1 MRHSEIKSIKAREI
15 LDSGG
20 SPTVEVDLITGK
32 ALFRASIPSGVSKG
46 KYEALELR
54 DGGERYGGMGVLKAV
69 KNVNEIIAPKLI
81 GKDPTK
87 QKEIDQLIIELDG
100 TENKS
105 NLGANAIL
113 GISVAVCRAG
123 AAGKNLPLYRHIKE
137 LAGSDNSLQ
146 LPTPVLLMIE
156 GGLHAGNKLDVQE
169 FMIVPLIDSGE
180 VPSGKIFK
188 EKLRVGTEIYNILGT
203 ILRKKYGDF
212 ATNVGCEGGFAP
224 ILFQTQKALDL
235 IMEAIEKSGY
245 KEEAKII
252 LDVAASHFFKD
263 GVYKFEGSA
272 FTKEGLLNFYSE
284 IVKNYPILGL
294 EDPFAQDDFE
304 GFVSLNKKIGKEV
317 IIIGDDLL
325 VTNPERIKKAK
336 EKNACSGLVL
346 KMNQIGTITETIMA
360 AKLAFEAGWEVFVKH
375 RSGETEDSFIAD
387 LAVGLGAKYIMAG
400 ALNRGERLAKYNRL
414 LRIEEELNKS

>member
-20 SPTVEVDLITGK
+20 NPTVEVDLVTDKG
-32 ALFRASIPSGVSKG
+32 LFRASIPSGVSKG

-81 GKDPTK
+81 GKDPAK

-123 AAGKNLPLYRHIKE
+123 AGAKNLPLYHHIKE
-137 LAGSDNSLQ
+137 LAGSDNNLQ

-169 FMIVPLIDSGE
+169 FMIIPLMDSG

-188 EKLRVGTEIYNILGT
+188 EKLRVGTEIYNTLGT

-212 ATNVGCEGGFAP
+212 ATNVGYEGGFAP

-235 IMEAIEKSGY
+235 IMEAIENSGH
-245 KEEAKII
+245 KEKVKII
-252 LDVAASHFFKD
+252 LDVAASHFYKD
-263 GVYKFEGSA
+263 GVYKFEESA

-304 GFVSLNKKIGKEV
+304 GFVSLNKKIGKELIV
-317 IIIGDDLL
+317 IGDDLL

-336 EKNACSGLVL
+336 EKDACSGLVL

-375 RSGETEDSFIAD
+375 RSGETGDSFIAD
-387 LAVGLGAKYIMAG
+387 LAIGLGAKYIMAG